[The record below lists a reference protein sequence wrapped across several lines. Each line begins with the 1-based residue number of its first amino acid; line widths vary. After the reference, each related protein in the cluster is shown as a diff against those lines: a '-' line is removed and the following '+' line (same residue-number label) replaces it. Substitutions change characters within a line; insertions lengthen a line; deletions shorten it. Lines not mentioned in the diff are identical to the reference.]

1 MSTTRKILQHLCI
14 STFVVD
20 VRHRTK
26 PEAPSINIIK
36 QRVAHAA
43 LTCTTLA
50 MDPDALTTYQ
60 MDLAD
65 EEDDNDMDWDVT
77 ATAAAT
83 IVVGAVVAR
92 QRRAE
97 QRLERRLYLTR
108 AQLLPNPRRDTPWQ
122 ILYASKSDR
131 AYITTMGF
139 DVQTFEDILEAGF
152 SGT

>member
-1 MSTTRKILQHLCI
+1 
-14 STFVVD
+14 
-20 VRHRTK
+20 
-26 PEAPSINIIK
+26 
-36 QRVAHAA
+36 
-43 LTCTTLA
+43 

-83 IVVGAVVAR
+83 IVVEAVVAR

-122 ILYASKSDR
+122 TVCQR
-131 AYITTMGF
+131 
-139 DVQTFEDILEAGF
+139 E
-152 SGT
+152 

>member
-1 MSTTRKILQHLCI
+1 
-14 STFVVD
+14 
-20 VRHRTK
+20 
-26 PEAPSINIIK
+26 
-36 QRVAHAA
+36 
-43 LTCTTLA
+43 

-65 EEDDNDMDWDVT
+65 EEDDNDMDWD
-77 ATAAAT
+77 
-83 IVVGAVVAR
+83 VVAR